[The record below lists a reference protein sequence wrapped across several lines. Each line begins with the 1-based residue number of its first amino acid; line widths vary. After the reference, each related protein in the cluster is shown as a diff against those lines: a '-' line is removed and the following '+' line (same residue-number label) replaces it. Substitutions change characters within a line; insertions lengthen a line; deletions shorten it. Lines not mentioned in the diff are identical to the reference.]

1 MKLQLSLVTLLGLTV
16 LLPLAPTA
24 SAGCTPTDSLC
35 VLWCPPPP
43 SQMACRVLPGGVPPI
58 FTTDLPDVTTSGL
71 TCNDLYG
78 FNCHTSFGWYCMIYV
93 DHTVCYRPL

>member
-1 MKLQLSLVTLLGLTV
+1 
-16 LLPLAPTA
+16 
-24 SAGCTPTDSLC
+24 
-35 VLWCPPPP
+35 
-43 SQMACRVLPGGVPPI
+43 MACRIFPDGLP
-58 FTTDLPDVTTSGL
+58 VTTAWSFDP

>member
-1 MKLQLSLVTLLGLTV
+1 
-16 LLPLAPTA
+16 
-24 SAGCTPTDSLC
+24 
-35 VLWCPPPP
+35 
-43 SQMACRVLPGGVPPI
+43 MACRVLPGGVPPI